1 MSYETRE
8 ITETIYRV
16 LKEIPHLHYWGKNV
30 VTFHLK
36 IVRFSLS
43 ESEWNRKR
51 ENEMGMFI
59 GVLLYLRGEFRN

>member
-8 ITETIYRV
+8 ITETIYGL
-16 LKEIPHLHYWGKNV
+16 LKEMPQLHYWGKNV

-43 ESEWNRKR
+43 ESEWNRET
-51 ENEMGMFI
+51 ENEMEMFI
-59 GVLLYLRGEFRN
+59 DVLQYMKGEFRN